1 MCILAPTPGY
11 RHKKSDTRE
20 AGRIL
25 RGAEWPKSIA
35 SGSAATPCKA
45 ELNADAS
52 HGTEFHVM
60 SWKRGKLPAQT
71 RNKDGP
77 DY

>member
-11 RHKKSDTRE
+11 RHKKSDTLE

-25 RGAEWPKSIA
+25 RGAEWPKSLA